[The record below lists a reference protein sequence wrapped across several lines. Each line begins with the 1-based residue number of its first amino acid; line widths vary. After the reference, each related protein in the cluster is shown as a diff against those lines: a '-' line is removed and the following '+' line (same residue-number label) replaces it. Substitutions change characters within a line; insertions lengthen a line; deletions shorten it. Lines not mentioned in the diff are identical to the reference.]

1 MTRLAKPARSKRL
14 TSHRPVIECSQ
25 ELQSYEE
32 DALMNCYVCAL
43 ENVTSAS
50 VSICRHCSV
59 AMCLKH
65 AREAQSHSVGGTR
78 YDCPHTLT
86 TADAR

>member
-1 MTRLAKPARSKRL
+1 
-14 TSHRPVIECSQ
+14 
-25 ELQSYEE
+25 
-32 DALMNCYVCAL
+32 MNCYVCML

-50 VSICRHCSV
+50 VAICLHCGV

-65 AREAQSHSVGGTR
+65 TNEAQSHSVGGTK

-86 TADAR
+86 KAEAR